1 MRELIC
7 IVCPQG
13 CRLRVEEKQD
23 YRVTGNRCARGAEYG
38 RTELQ
43 NPTRTVT
50 STVAVRGAMYP
61 RCPVKTSAPIPKHL
75 IFKAVE
81 ALSGIELRAPVKM
94 GQVVIHDVCGT
105 GADFIATRD
114 M

>member
-13 CRLRVEEKQD
+13 CRLRVEEEQD

-94 GQVVIHDVCGT
+94 GQVVIHDICGT

>member
-13 CRLRVEEKQD
+13 CRLRVEEEQD

-61 RCPVKTSAPIPKHL
+61 RCPVKTSAPIPKYL
-75 IFKAVE
+75 IFKAME
-81 ALSGIELRAPVKM
+81 TLDGIELRAPVKM